1 MGNSIFSKGTQP
13 APGLTAGTYEGVIST
28 IEPGTAKETGE
39 LFYIFKGHI
48 DLDGTRHHVSAVASP
63 DTIKT
68 RKLVRWML
76 ALAGKTPEQVPDNID
91 LSQLPTAGRAQLV
104 VSYERTKRNEETG
117 KFDRVRTEFPQLAD
131 VLPLPR
137 DGQAQ
142 RPAAPAATDDVPF

>member
-1 MGNSIFSKGTQP
+1 MGNGIFSPNTRPSVGLV
-13 APGLTAGTYEGVIST
+13 PGPHVGT
-28 IEPGTAKETGE
+28 IERIETKYNEDGE
-39 LFYIFKGHI
+39 AFYIFHGFVI
-48 DLDGTRHHVSAVASP
+48 DQDGTKHNVSATASH
-63 DTIKT
+63 DTTKT

-104 VSYERTKRNEETG
+104 VSYERVKRNEETG